1 MYIQKCK
8 VQLDKS
14 IIHNFLINFFWPNLH
29 DCTVGPNFYDER
41 MTKE

>member
-14 IIHNFLINFFWPNLH
+14 IIHNFLINFFGQTSMIALLDPI
-29 DCTVGPNFYDER
+29 F
-41 MTKE
+41 MMKE